1 MKNIKPI
8 VLALILLAS
17 LTALVAIGP
26 IPQNL
31 DYHNFAD
38 KRLLLNIP
46 NFWDV
51 LSNLAFLA
59 VGCFA
64 VWTGVQNWSKRP
76 DLTAKL
82 IPVVLSLGMV
92 IVCFGSAYYHWSP
105 NNQTL
110 VWGRIPMTLIFMPL
124 FSLIVYDFLGK
135 KIGTAVF
142 WLSVPLGIASVLYWQ
157 FTETIGQ
164 GDLRPYFFVQFFPM
178 VVVPL
183 ILWLYPK
190 KTPYVRY
197 IVLLLL
203 CYVLAKVCEHFD
215 DAIFEYLQFWSGH
228 TLKHFLSAVS
238 LFYALKLVIAWDR
251 EITSS

>member
-110 VWGRIPMTLIFMPL
+110 VWDRIPMTLIFMPL

-142 WLSVPLGIASVLYWQ
+142 WL
-157 FTETIGQ
+157 
-164 GDLRPYFFVQFFPM
+164 VQFFPM

-190 KTPYVRY
+190 KTLYVRY